1 MNQII
6 IKKKAKIIAHLSFV
20 FGVWFSVKNTA
31 FVGILALFQASLL
44 TIGEKGRACENL
56 TAEDRFVNEVQV
68 AERFKGYLLGILRT
82 VYSGLCFLGIF
93 PCFRSVACNQ
103 HFQVRVHQQAGWL
116 WYLTVRFFYTW
127 YTFLLLALLGF
138 GLLLLP
144 WLRNGGKR
152 R

>member
-1 MNQII
+1 MNGCSYLPSPKYCVAIYHI
-6 IKKKAKIIAHLSFV
+6 SLFPKPEYYESDHYKKKGKFIAHLSFV

-31 FVGILALFQASLL
+31 FVEILALFQAGLL

-82 VYSGLCFLGIF
+82 VYSGLCFLGIS

-103 HFQVRVHQQAGWL
+103 HFQV
-116 WYLTVRFFYTW
+116 
-127 YTFLLLALLGF
+127 
-138 GLLLLP
+138 
-144 WLRNGGKR
+144 
-152 R
+152 

>member
-1 MNQII
+1 
-6 IKKKAKIIAHLSFV
+6 V

-31 FVGILALFQASLL
+31 FVGILALFQTGLL

-68 AERFKGYLLGILRT
+68 VERFKGYLLGILRT

-103 HFQVRVHQQAGWL
+103 HFQV
-116 WYLTVRFFYTW
+116 
-127 YTFLLLALLGF
+127 
-138 GLLLLP
+138 
-144 WLRNGGKR
+144 
-152 R
+152 